1 MTIQTMRFAVWIPK
15 AKNTHLEY
23 IIFINFTQQ
32 QWLHERAP
40 NVRYTTYIA
49 CVGKRSHLT
58 RTMDILFQRRV
69 SVKLAAG
76 WMIIVNS
83 GSKTLD

>member
-1 MTIQTMRFAVWIPK
+1 MTIQTMRIAVWIPK
-15 AKNTHLEY
+15 ATNTQLEY
-23 IIFINFTQQ
+23 IIFIAFAQQ

-40 NVRYTTYIA
+40 NIRYTTYIA
-49 CVGKRSHLT
+49 CVGKRSLLT

-76 WMIIVNS
+76 WMVIVNS
-83 GSKTLD
+83 GSKTIE